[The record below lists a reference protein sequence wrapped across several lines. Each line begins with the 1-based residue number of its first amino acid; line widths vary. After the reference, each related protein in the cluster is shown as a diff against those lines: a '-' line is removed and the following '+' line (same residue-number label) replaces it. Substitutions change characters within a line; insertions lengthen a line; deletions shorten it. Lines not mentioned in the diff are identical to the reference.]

1 MGKQKEQIMD
11 ACKIRGIQLD
21 LARQMETP
29 AFLRDYIDYI
39 AENHFNTLLLYL
51 EWRIRTRTFDIGEEE
66 GYSAAELRG
75 IIDHAASRGIT
86 VIPGLATLG
95 HAELLLRQE
104 KFASCSELR
113 EGIPGRFG
121 DTFSSDLCPSLPE
134 VRAFLKS
141 YLTDVAEIFSK
152 APFFHVGGDEVFD
165 MARCSLC
172 RRKAPDLQGEA
183 ALYLEHFRF
192 IHQVTAQLG
201 KRMMMWDDMF
211 EFYPGILP
219 EMPRGIIMVNWQY
232 QSNVSG
238 YRGHFCNCC
247 FHESMERYDALGF
260 DYLAAP
266 ADFCWNNID
275 TSTAHA
281 AGFHP
286 LGFLL
291 TSWEKSTSL
300 LFKYF
305 PVSAAAGQLWSCAAG
320 NGEEAMRSA
329 VGHLFGVRDEVFVD
343 AVTEYAE
350 LANRMPSVSEES
362 LRSFDFSGPDS
373 AAFRALR
380 VVSSVFRSYT
390 GKLCDARAEL
400 ILADMLF
407 DCTLKLLEL
416 RSGRTCW
423 ALFHGM
429 PGESAEKIRKEVAEA
444 GARYAEFLVRHRR
457 ERDAETFRGMIRG
470 WCNALREI
478 PGKLDSEGVL
488 SVLFVLPDAY
498 GAERLRILVNGREI
512 ASGVQKH
519 DTKPLYEKFFFL
531 PADTVVK
538 EIRIDAKGFA
548 GQGIAYVEARTG
560 RGKFVPD
567 RVTGCSGVVEHPEH
581 LLLPNLNFT
590 WLGTQNTLDA
600 FRDRRLSEQV
610 HSVTVAMKQES

>member
-1 MGKQKEQIMD
+1 MD

-29 AFLRDYIDYI
+29 AFLRDYIDFI
-39 AENHFNTLLLYL
+39 AENHYNTLLLYL

-75 IIDHAASRGIT
+75 IIDYAAARGIT

-104 KFASCSELR
+104 KFASFSELR
-113 EGIPGRFG
+113 EGITGRFG

-134 VRAFLKS
+134 VREFLKS
-141 YLTDVAEIFSK
+141 YLTDVAEIFSQ

-172 RRKAPDLQGEA
+172 RRKAPDLRGEA
-183 ALYLEHFRF
+183 ALYLEHIRF
-192 IHQVTAQLG
+192 IHQLTARLG

-211 EFYPGILP
+211 EFYPDILP
-219 EMPRGIIMVNWQY
+219 EMPRDIIMVNWQY

-247 FHESMERYDALGF
+247 FHESLERYDAFGF

-266 ADFCWNNID
+266 ADFCWNNVD

-286 LGFLL
+286 MGFLL

-305 PVSAAAGQLWSCAAG
+305 PVGAAAGRLWSGAAG
-320 NGEEAMRSA
+320 NGDEAMRSA
-329 VGHLFGVRDEVFVD
+329 VGQLFGVRDEVFVD
-343 AVTEYAE
+343 AVAEYAE

-362 LRSFDFSGPDS
+362 LRSFDFFGPD
-373 AAFRALR
+373 AARFRALQ
-380 VVSSVFRSYT
+380 VTSSVFRSYT
-390 GKLCDARAEL
+390 GKLSSARAEN
-400 ILADMLF
+400 ILTDMLF

-416 RSGRTCW
+416 RSERACW

-429 PGESAEKIRKEVAEA
+429 PGESPERIREEVAEV
-444 GARYAEFLVRHRR
+444 GARYAEFYSRHRR
-457 ERDAETFRGMIRG
+457 ERDAGTFRTMIRN
-470 WCNALREI
+470 WCDALRDI
-478 PGKLDSEGVL
+478 PAKLASGGVL
-488 SVLFVLPDAY
+488 SLLFVLPDAY
-498 GAERLRILVNGREI
+498 GAERLRILGNGEEI

-519 DTKPLYEKFFFL
+519 DTKTSYEKFFFL

-538 EIRIDAKGFA
+538 EVRIEAKGFA
-548 GQGIAYVEARTG
+548 GQGVAYVEARTG
-560 RGKFVPD
+560 KGKFIPD
-567 RVTGCSGVVEHPEH
+567 RVTGREGVVEHPEH
-581 LLLPNLNFT
+581 LLLPDLNFT
-590 WLGTQNTLDA
+590 WLGTRNTLDA
-600 FRDRRLSEQV
+600 FRDRRLAEQV
-610 HSVTVAMKQES
+610 HSVTVAMKPGS